1 MSLPI
6 LRNSRLLSHVA
17 AATTAVAL
25 AIGAYLGADDVLSR
39 IVLPVAA
46 PAADKAT
53 TCPIW
58 GRIGAPSTST

>member
-46 PAADKAT
+46 PAADKS

>member
-46 PAADKAT
+46 PAADKSNY
-53 TCPIW
+53 CPIW